1 MRFKFNISNFHP
13 KTLINKWIKRGA
25 TLVST
30 EKANP
35 MDALSR
41 MERKRQLKESK
52 TDNYLFRASLYAF
65 AVICFVLGSMPV
77 IYFLPWEQ
85 AAEWFVY
92 FLLVALFLS
101 FSLSALTI
109 KKQSKYVKLPYMW
122 AIMIFS
128 ILLLL
133 FYLFILIYFRF
144 LLP

>member
-1 MRFKFNISNFHP
+1 MPFHFRDFHP
-13 KTLINKWIKRGA
+13 KTLWQKWFKSGNRLA
-25 TLVST
+25 D
-30 EKANP
+30 P

-52 TDNYLFRASLYAF
+52 TDQYLFRSSLYAF
-65 AVICFVLGSMPV
+65 AVICLGLALMPV
-77 IYFLPWEQ
+77 VYFLPWEQ
-85 AAEWFVY
+85 VAEWFVF
-92 FLLVALFLS
+92 FLLGALFLS
-101 FSLSALTI
+101 FTISVITI

-133 FYLFILIYFRF
+133 FYLFIVLYFRL